1 MLKSETYRNTE
12 VVTSSRVKIIIMLY
26 EGAINFLEAGKEKL
40 LANDIPG
47 KSYYLNKATA
57 IISELACSL
66 DRKAGKEIA
75 ENLERLYNYMISQIS
90 EANIKNDTK
99 PIDTVI
105 SLLKEL
111 KTGWDE
117 VSYKGIK
124 QNHRT
129 EGVKMASPC
138 VSA

>member
-12 VVTSSRVKIIIMLY
+12 VVTSNRVKIIIMLY
-26 EGAINFLEAGKEKL
+26 EGAINFLEVGKEKISG
-40 LANDIPG
+40 NDIPG
-47 KSYYLNKATA
+47 KSYYLDKASA

-66 DRKAGKEIA
+66 DKKAGKEIA
-75 ENLERLYNYMISQIS
+75 ENLEKLYNYMISQIS

-111 KTGWDE
+111 KAGWED
-117 VSYKGIK
+117 VARKDVK
-124 QNHRT
+124 QNPRT
-129 EGVKMASPC
+129 EGVKMAAPC